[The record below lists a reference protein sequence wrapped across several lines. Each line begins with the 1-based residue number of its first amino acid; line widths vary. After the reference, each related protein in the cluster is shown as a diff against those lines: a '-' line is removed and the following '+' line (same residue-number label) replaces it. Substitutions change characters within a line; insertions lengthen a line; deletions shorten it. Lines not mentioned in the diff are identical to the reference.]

1 MFAEWVCK
9 GQCGQKHRRGQLVSP
24 REHGGARI
32 CGAVNHADP
41 LLPLPASPSSWSK
54 VIEIGEAARVKL
66 KGWPAVMKPEF
77 YSCSMTELSHSGSHV
92 ATAEPATRYEGVERS
107 LGTAHNCV

>member
-1 MFAEWVCK
+1 MFAKWVCK
-9 GQCGQKHRRGQLVSP
+9 GQCGQKGTAGVSQ
-24 REHGGARI
+24 GARRSKNLWSSEP
-32 CGAVNHADP
+32 CRSPPSTAC
-41 LLPLPASPSSWSK
+41 LPKAWSK

-92 ATAEPATRYEGVERS
+92 ATAEPATHYEGVERS